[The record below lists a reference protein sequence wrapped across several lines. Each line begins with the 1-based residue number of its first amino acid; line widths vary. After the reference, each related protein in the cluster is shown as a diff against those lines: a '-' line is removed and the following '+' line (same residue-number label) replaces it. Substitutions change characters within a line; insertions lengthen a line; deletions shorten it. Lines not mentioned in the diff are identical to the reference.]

1 MTDFV
6 QMTIAQ
12 IGAQSP
18 PITAA
23 GPYIVQGE
31 LDLTQGENGPLITPS
46 YTSRGYYP
54 LAPQQPRVGQTPMV
68 MVGTPSG
75 TVPVVGTPSGTA
87 SG

>member
-1 MTDFV
+1 MTV
-6 QMTIAQ
+6 AQ
-12 IGAQSP
+12 IGTQSP

-23 GPYIVQGE
+23 GPFTVPGE

-54 LAPQQPRVGQTPMV
+54 LAAQEPRVGSTPMV

-75 TVPVVGTPSGTA
+75 TVPTSG
-87 SG
+87 